1 MIEELIK
8 IDHQIF
14 YAINTGLS
22 NAFFDW
28 LLPILREKKT
38 WIPLYA
44 FIIFFF
50 IWKFRL
56 NGLYFILFFVAAVGI
71 ADFGSAGI
79 IKPLVNRDRPC
90 QELGFKDQVI
100 SRVACGSGKS
110 FPSSHATDH
119 FAMAIFMI
127 TVFYKKWKWIV
138 PLGILWAGTISF
150 AQIYVGVHF
159 PIDIITGVLIGSVIG
174 FLVAKLL
181 IRFVPIFNFNK

>member
-14 YAINTGLS
+14 QAINTGLS
-22 NAFFDW
+22 NVFFDW
-28 LLPILREKKT
+28 LMPILREKKT
-38 WIPLYA
+38 WIPVYA
-44 FIIFFF
+44 FIFIFFT
-50 IWKFRL
+50 WKYRL

-71 ADFGSAGI
+71 ADFGSASI

-90 QELGFKDQVI
+90 QEVGFKDQVI

-127 TVFYKKWKWIV
+127 TIFHRKWKWIV
-138 PLGILWAGTISF
+138 PGAILWAGAISF

-159 PIDIITGVLIGSVIG
+159 PLDIITGTLIGSLVG
-174 FLVAKLL
+174 FLIAKLL
-181 IRFVPIFNFNK
+181 IRILPFFNFNK